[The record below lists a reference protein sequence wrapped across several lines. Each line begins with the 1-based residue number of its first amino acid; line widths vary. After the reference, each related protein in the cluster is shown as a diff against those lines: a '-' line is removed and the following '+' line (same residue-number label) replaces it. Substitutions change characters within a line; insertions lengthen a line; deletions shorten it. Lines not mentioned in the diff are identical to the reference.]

1 MAAVMKLDAMERTKQ
16 LATGTLPYTDPF
28 AKELW
33 QTGT

>member
-1 MAAVMKLDAMERTKQ
+1 MAAVMKLDAMERTKR
-16 LATGTLPYTDPF
+16 LATGTLPYPF